1 MHQPKLEFQ
10 ENVPLANHTTI
21 SLGGEARLFKVCQSV
36 EQIRDC
42 LTYAKD
48 NKLSVQI
55 LGRGSNIL
63 FPDEGYDGLVVKID
77 LKGISLTED
86 GDWLVAHAAA
96 GEDWDEFV
104 RLCIDHDCSGIECL
118 SGIPGLIGAT
128 PMQNVGAY
136 GQEVSDTIISLNA
149 LDSKNLKEAEFTN
162 KECRFGYRRS
172 RFRTKDA
179 GRYIITEVTF
189 RLRKSSTPEIH
200 YPELRNYLE
209 TNFGLNILATGRPAL
224 DAVRSAVLAIRKKK
238 SMVIDPADLNTRSVG
253 SFFMNPI
260 LSKREFESLEEQ
272 WKLSGGKDQ
281 IPTFNAQGNIKVPAA
296 WLVEKA
302 GFHRGYRKG
311 GAGISANHS
320 LALINC
326 GGTTREILDLAEEI
340 QQSVFKRFGI
350 RLERE
355 PVVVSATVD

>member
-1 MHQPKLEFQ
+1 
-10 ENVPLANHTTI
+10 
-21 SLGGEARLFKVCQSV
+21 
-36 EQIRDC
+36 
-42 LTYAKD
+42 
-48 NKLSVQI
+48 VQI
-55 LGRGSNIL
+55 LGGGSNIL
-63 FPDEGYDGLVVKID
+63 FSDEGYDGLVVKID
-77 LKGISLTED
+77 LKGISLTDE
-86 GDWLVAHAAA
+86 GDFIIAHAAA

-104 RLCIDHDCSGIECL
+104 KLCIDHACSGIECL

-149 LDSKNLKEAEFTN
+149 LDSKNLKEDEFTN
-162 KECRFGYRRS
+162 KECRFGYRQS
-172 RFRTKDA
+172 RFRTEDA

-189 RLRKSSTPEIH
+189 RLKKSSRPEIN

-209 TNFGLNILATGRPAL
+209 ANFGLNILATGRPAL
-224 DAVRSAVLAIRKKK
+224 DAIRSSVLVIRKKK
-238 SMVIDPADLNTRSVG
+238 SMVIDPADTNTRSVG
-253 SFFMNPI
+253 SFFMNPV

-272 WKLSGGKDQ
+272 WQLSGGKSQ
-281 IPTFNAQGNIKVPAA
+281 IPTFKVQGTIKVPAA

-340 QQSVFKRFGI
+340 QQSISKRFGI
-350 RLERE
+350 LLERE
-355 PVVVSATVD
+355 PVVVSATVG

>member
-1 MHQPKLEFQ
+1 MQQPKLEFQ
-10 ENVPLANHTTI
+10 ENVPLSTYTTI
-21 SLGGEARLFKVCQSV
+21 GLGGQAKLLKLCQSV
-36 EQIRDC
+36 DEVRDC
-42 LTYAKD
+42 LTFAKD
-48 NKLSVQI
+48 KKMSVQI
-55 LGRGSNIL
+55 LGGGSNIL
-63 FPDEGYDGLVVKID
+63 FPDEGYDGFVIKID

-86 GDWLVAHAAA
+86 GDWIVAHAAA

-104 RLCIDHDCSGIECL
+104 RLCIEHDCSGIECL

-136 GQEVSDTIISLNA
+136 GQEVSDTIVSLKT
-149 LDSKNLKEAEFTN
+149 LDSKSLKQAEFTN
-162 KECRFGYRRS
+162 KECRFGYRQS
-172 RFRTKDA
+172 RFRIEDA

-189 RLRKSSTPEIH
+189 RLRRYGRPEIR
-200 YPELRNYLE
+200 YPELRNYIE
-209 TNFGLNILATGRPAL
+209 AHFGLNILSSGRAAL

-238 SMVIDPADLNTRSVG
+238 SMVIDPTDPNTMSVG

-260 LSKREFESLEEQ
+260 LPQSEFAKLEEQ
-272 WKLSGGKDQ
+272 WKLSGGKDP
-281 IPTFNAQGNIKVPAA
+281 IPTFNAQGSIKVPAA

-340 QQSVFKRFGI
+340 QEKVFKSFAI

-355 PVVVSATVD
+355 PVVVSATVG